1 MLATPIQTITTE
13 EEIETTHVLAEVNKQ
28 ETLKKS
34 QASPR
39 ALISMNS

>member
-28 ETLKKS
+28 ETLKKVKHL
-34 QASPR
+34 QE
-39 ALISMNS
+39 LLYL